1 MDLTHTGFWTVYNG
15 MVAEQADRDIEP
27 DSDDWVLFDQLRRLR
42 ADPFRSIS
50 QRELVGGSGYECLI
64 SLM

>member
-15 MVAEQADRDIEP
+15 MVAEQADCDIEP

-50 QRELVGGSGYECLI
+50 
-64 SLM
+64 

>member
-1 MDLTHTGFWTVYNG
+1 MGPYLWYPDYGFWTVYNG
-15 MVAEQADRDIEP
+15 MVAEQAYRDIEL

-50 QRELVGGSGYECLI
+50 
-64 SLM
+64 